1 MTEVTLLITPRYA
14 LVNLLT
20 TQQNAQKN
28 PVTPGLIRPQSRNM
42 TASNAS
48 NRPQPRAFSPV
59 KFKSDPQSSSFRWEI
74 DMTQDGHNRVSLIE
88 GYSKGQGFELTNKAE
103 LLMRKITNPLSPY
116 LQKSDEIRVYENL
129 KELPTG
135 KLMQVPKQDQVCILI
150 LYRTDYKALSWV
162 RHTDPVLTHLDALYT
177 LLNATG
183 RLPQERSTNARK
195 KVWFPEL
202 DHSKYTFGNQE
213 ELKVFCRSMVERH
226 GTACMNKWWNAHL
239 GIQPEL
245 TTPGPAIVQS
255 APTGSE
261 HQATQAAT
269 QGLYTKFNQR

>member
-1 MTEVTLLITPRYA
+1 
-14 LVNLLT
+14 
-20 TQQNAQKN
+20 
-28 PVTPGLIRPQSRNM
+28 M

-59 KFKSDPQSSSFRWEI
+59 KFKSDPQASSFRWEI
-74 DMTQDGHNRVSLIE
+74 DLTQDGHNRVSLIE

-150 LYRTDYKALSWV
+150 LYRTNYKALSWV
-162 RHTDPVLTHLDALYT
+162 RHTDPLLEHLNSLYT

-202 DHSKYTFGNQE
+202 DHSKYTFANQE
-213 ELKVFCRSMVERH
+213 ELKVFCRSMVEKH
-226 GTACMNKWWNAHL
+226 GSACMAKWWNAHL
-239 GIQPEL
+239 GMQPEL
-245 TTPGPAIVQS
+245 TTPGPALLQTP
-255 APTGSE
+255 PTGSE

-269 QGLYTKFNQR
+269 QGLYDKFNQR